1 MKTASSKFAIAV
13 LSFLT
18 GFFLCE
24 FIISFFLSD
33 KLEK

>member
-1 MKTASSKFAIAV
+1 MHKFAASV
-13 LSFLT
+13 LCFLM

-33 KLEK
+33 NLEK